1 MIEFIIGGAAFIMI
15 LALVVAYDHFIEK
28 PKWLRHQQQL
38 HELTNFQT
46 RKDAPQWQAKH
57 PSQL

>member
-1 MIEFIIGGAAFIMI
+1 MGAAFIMI

-38 HELTNFQT
+38 HELTNFQIQPHT
-46 RKDAPQWQAKH
+46 KMRNHADG
-57 PSQL
+57 